1 MKRYGKYIRPCWY
14 AFILGPLLML
24 TEVAGEVLL
33 PSFMADII
41 NVGAANHDVGYI
53 LQKGMIM
60 ILTAFIM
67 MAGGVGGAWFAS
79 VAAINFGT
87 GLRKDAFK
95 KIQTFSFSEIDRFS
109 TGSLVTRLTNDITQV
124 QNLIMMALRMMLRA
138 PGMLIGAI
146 IMAFLMDRELAA
158 VFLIVLPV
166 MTVVILLLLRIAYPR
181 FEFMQKKLD
190 ALNSNIQEVLTN
202 VRVIKSFVREDYE
215 SARFEKSNAE
225 LKESS
230 LNAFKIAVAQM
241 PLMMLFMNLTT
252 LVVVWLGGNQILG
265 GKMQV
270 GDLTAFTTY
279 IVQVL
284 MSLMML
290 AMVFLQSSRAFAS
303 GRRINEVMDT
313 KVSLTDDHA
322 AYPEAVVKNGKIE
335 FQNVSFR
342 YYKDSAEKVLDQINL
357 TIEPGQMIGIIG
369 STGCGKTTLL
379 NIIGLLDNLTE
390 GHYTLNGQ
398 DVRHLSDKAKA
409 RLRFQ
414 TFGYIFQSFNLLS
427 SHTVAENVA
436 LPLGYAG
443 VPKQERLARAA
454 EMLRKVGLLDKMKA
468 YPNEL
473 SGGQQQRVAIARA
486 LINHPPII
494 LADEPTGNL
503 DSRSSAQIMDIL
515 AELADEGATLLL
527 VTHDAGVARRAGR
540 RVRMED
546 GGISEEG

>member
-1 MKRYGKYIRPCWY
+1 MIQLSEAKKIYGKGESTVHALSGIT
-14 AFILGPLLML
+14 L
-24 TEVAGEVLL
+24 T
-33 PSFMADII
+33 I
-41 NVGAANHDVGYI
+41 
-53 LQKGMIM
+53 QKGE
-60 ILTAFIM
+60 F
-67 MAGGVGGAWFAS
+67 
-79 VAAINFGT
+79 VAIT
-87 GLRKDAFK
+87 G
-95 KIQTFSFSEIDRFS
+95 
-109 TGSLVTRLTNDITQV
+109 
-124 QNLIMMALRMMLRA
+124 
-138 PGMLIGAI
+138 
-146 IMAFLMDRELAA
+146 
-158 VFLIVLPV
+158 
-166 MTVVILLLLRIAYPR
+166 
-181 FEFMQKKLD
+181 
-190 ALNSNIQEVLTN
+190 
-202 VRVIKSFVREDYE
+202 KS
-215 SARFEKSNAE
+215 
-225 LKESS
+225 
-230 LNAFKIAVAQM
+230 
-241 PLMMLFMNLTT
+241 
-252 LVVVWLGGNQILG
+252 
-265 GKMQV
+265 
-270 GDLTAFTTY
+270 
-279 IVQVL
+279 
-284 MSLMML
+284 
-290 AMVFLQSSRAFAS
+290 
-303 GRRINEVMDT
+303 
-313 KVSLTDDHA
+313 
-322 AYPEAVVKNGKIE
+322 
-335 FQNVSFR
+335 
-342 YYKDSAEKVLDQINL
+342 
-357 TIEPGQMIGIIG
+357 
-369 STGCGKTTLL
+369 GCGKTTLL

-546 GGISEEG
+546 GRIGEEG

>member
-1 MKRYGKYIRPCWY
+1 MIQLSEAKKIYG
-14 AFILGPLLML
+14 
-24 TEVAGEVLL
+24 TGESTVHALSGISL
-33 PSFMADII
+33 NI
-41 NVGAANHDVGYI
+41 
-53 LQKGMIM
+53 QKGE
-60 ILTAFIM
+60 F
-67 MAGGVGGAWFAS
+67 
-79 VAAINFGT
+79 VAIT
-87 GLRKDAFK
+87 G
-95 KIQTFSFSEIDRFS
+95 
-109 TGSLVTRLTNDITQV
+109 
-124 QNLIMMALRMMLRA
+124 
-138 PGMLIGAI
+138 
-146 IMAFLMDRELAA
+146 
-158 VFLIVLPV
+158 
-166 MTVVILLLLRIAYPR
+166 
-181 FEFMQKKLD
+181 
-190 ALNSNIQEVLTN
+190 
-202 VRVIKSFVREDYE
+202 KS
-215 SARFEKSNAE
+215 
-225 LKESS
+225 
-230 LNAFKIAVAQM
+230 
-241 PLMMLFMNLTT
+241 
-252 LVVVWLGGNQILG
+252 
-265 GKMQV
+265 
-270 GDLTAFTTY
+270 
-279 IVQVL
+279 
-284 MSLMML
+284 
-290 AMVFLQSSRAFAS
+290 
-303 GRRINEVMDT
+303 
-313 KVSLTDDHA
+313 
-322 AYPEAVVKNGKIE
+322 
-335 FQNVSFR
+335 
-342 YYKDSAEKVLDQINL
+342 
-357 TIEPGQMIGIIG
+357 
-369 STGCGKTTLL
+369 GCGKTTLL

-527 VTHDAGVARRAGR
+527 VTHDAGGARRAGR

>member
-1 MKRYGKYIRPCWY
+1 MIQLSEAKKIYG
-14 AFILGPLLML
+14 
-24 TEVAGEVLL
+24 TGESTVHALSGISL
-33 PSFMADII
+33 NI
-41 NVGAANHDVGYI
+41 
-53 LQKGMIM
+53 QKGE
-60 ILTAFIM
+60 F
-67 MAGGVGGAWFAS
+67 
-79 VAAINFGT
+79 VAIT
-87 GLRKDAFK
+87 G
-95 KIQTFSFSEIDRFS
+95 
-109 TGSLVTRLTNDITQV
+109 
-124 QNLIMMALRMMLRA
+124 
-138 PGMLIGAI
+138 
-146 IMAFLMDRELAA
+146 
-158 VFLIVLPV
+158 
-166 MTVVILLLLRIAYPR
+166 
-181 FEFMQKKLD
+181 
-190 ALNSNIQEVLTN
+190 
-202 VRVIKSFVREDYE
+202 KS
-215 SARFEKSNAE
+215 
-225 LKESS
+225 
-230 LNAFKIAVAQM
+230 
-241 PLMMLFMNLTT
+241 
-252 LVVVWLGGNQILG
+252 
-265 GKMQV
+265 
-270 GDLTAFTTY
+270 
-279 IVQVL
+279 
-284 MSLMML
+284 
-290 AMVFLQSSRAFAS
+290 
-303 GRRINEVMDT
+303 
-313 KVSLTDDHA
+313 
-322 AYPEAVVKNGKIE
+322 
-335 FQNVSFR
+335 
-342 YYKDSAEKVLDQINL
+342 
-357 TIEPGQMIGIIG
+357 
-369 STGCGKTTLL
+369 GCGKTTLL

>member
-1 MKRYGKYIRPCWY
+1 MIQLSEAKKIYG
-14 AFILGPLLML
+14 
-24 TEVAGEVLL
+24 TGESTVHALSGISL
-33 PSFMADII
+33 NI
-41 NVGAANHDVGYI
+41 
-53 LQKGMIM
+53 QKGE
-60 ILTAFIM
+60 F
-67 MAGGVGGAWFAS
+67 
-79 VAAINFGT
+79 VA
-87 GLRKDAFK
+87 
-95 KIQTFSFSEIDRFS
+95 
-109 TGSLVTRLTNDITQV
+109 ITV
-124 QNLIMMALRMMLRA
+124 
-138 PGMLIGAI
+138 
-146 IMAFLMDRELAA
+146 
-158 VFLIVLPV
+158 
-166 MTVVILLLLRIAYPR
+166 
-181 FEFMQKKLD
+181 
-190 ALNSNIQEVLTN
+190 
-202 VRVIKSFVREDYE
+202 KS
-215 SARFEKSNAE
+215 
-225 LKESS
+225 
-230 LNAFKIAVAQM
+230 
-241 PLMMLFMNLTT
+241 
-252 LVVVWLGGNQILG
+252 
-265 GKMQV
+265 
-270 GDLTAFTTY
+270 
-279 IVQVL
+279 
-284 MSLMML
+284 
-290 AMVFLQSSRAFAS
+290 
-303 GRRINEVMDT
+303 
-313 KVSLTDDHA
+313 
-322 AYPEAVVKNGKIE
+322 
-335 FQNVSFR
+335 
-342 YYKDSAEKVLDQINL
+342 
-357 TIEPGQMIGIIG
+357 
-369 STGCGKTTLL
+369 GCGKTTLL

>member
-1 MKRYGKYIRPCWY
+1 MIQLSEAKKIYG
-14 AFILGPLLML
+14 
-24 TEVAGEVLL
+24 TGESTVHALSGISL
-33 PSFMADII
+33 NI
-41 NVGAANHDVGYI
+41 
-53 LQKGMIM
+53 QKGE
-60 ILTAFIM
+60 F
-67 MAGGVGGAWFAS
+67 
-79 VAAINFGT
+79 VAISG
-87 GLRKDAFK
+87 
-95 KIQTFSFSEIDRFS
+95 
-109 TGSLVTRLTNDITQV
+109 
-124 QNLIMMALRMMLRA
+124 
-138 PGMLIGAI
+138 
-146 IMAFLMDRELAA
+146 
-158 VFLIVLPV
+158 
-166 MTVVILLLLRIAYPR
+166 
-181 FEFMQKKLD
+181 
-190 ALNSNIQEVLTN
+190 
-202 VRVIKSFVREDYE
+202 KS
-215 SARFEKSNAE
+215 
-225 LKESS
+225 
-230 LNAFKIAVAQM
+230 
-241 PLMMLFMNLTT
+241 
-252 LVVVWLGGNQILG
+252 
-265 GKMQV
+265 
-270 GDLTAFTTY
+270 
-279 IVQVL
+279 
-284 MSLMML
+284 
-290 AMVFLQSSRAFAS
+290 
-303 GRRINEVMDT
+303 
-313 KVSLTDDHA
+313 
-322 AYPEAVVKNGKIE
+322 
-335 FQNVSFR
+335 
-342 YYKDSAEKVLDQINL
+342 
-357 TIEPGQMIGIIG
+357 
-369 STGCGKTTLL
+369 GCGKTTLL

>member
-1 MKRYGKYIRPCWY
+1 MIQLSEAKKIYGKGESTVHALSGIT
-14 AFILGPLLML
+14 L
-24 TEVAGEVLL
+24 T
-33 PSFMADII
+33 I
-41 NVGAANHDVGYI
+41 
-53 LQKGMIM
+53 QKGE
-60 ILTAFIM
+60 F
-67 MAGGVGGAWFAS
+67 
-79 VAAINFGT
+79 VAIT
-87 GLRKDAFK
+87 G
-95 KIQTFSFSEIDRFS
+95 
-109 TGSLVTRLTNDITQV
+109 
-124 QNLIMMALRMMLRA
+124 
-138 PGMLIGAI
+138 
-146 IMAFLMDRELAA
+146 
-158 VFLIVLPV
+158 
-166 MTVVILLLLRIAYPR
+166 
-181 FEFMQKKLD
+181 
-190 ALNSNIQEVLTN
+190 
-202 VRVIKSFVREDYE
+202 KS
-215 SARFEKSNAE
+215 
-225 LKESS
+225 
-230 LNAFKIAVAQM
+230 
-241 PLMMLFMNLTT
+241 
-252 LVVVWLGGNQILG
+252 
-265 GKMQV
+265 
-270 GDLTAFTTY
+270 
-279 IVQVL
+279 
-284 MSLMML
+284 
-290 AMVFLQSSRAFAS
+290 
-303 GRRINEVMDT
+303 
-313 KVSLTDDHA
+313 
-322 AYPEAVVKNGKIE
+322 
-335 FQNVSFR
+335 
-342 YYKDSAEKVLDQINL
+342 
-357 TIEPGQMIGIIG
+357 
-369 STGCGKTTLL
+369 GCGKTTLL

-540 RVRMED
+540 RVRMEN

>member
-1 MKRYGKYIRPCWY
+1 MIQLSEAKKIYG
-14 AFILGPLLML
+14 
-24 TEVAGEVLL
+24 TGESTVHALSGISL
-33 PSFMADII
+33 NI
-41 NVGAANHDVGYI
+41 
-53 LQKGMIM
+53 QKGE
-60 ILTAFIM
+60 F
-67 MAGGVGGAWFAS
+67 
-79 VAAINFGT
+79 VAIT
-87 GLRKDAFK
+87 G
-95 KIQTFSFSEIDRFS
+95 
-109 TGSLVTRLTNDITQV
+109 
-124 QNLIMMALRMMLRA
+124 
-138 PGMLIGAI
+138 
-146 IMAFLMDRELAA
+146 
-158 VFLIVLPV
+158 
-166 MTVVILLLLRIAYPR
+166 
-181 FEFMQKKLD
+181 
-190 ALNSNIQEVLTN
+190 
-202 VRVIKSFVREDYE
+202 KS
-215 SARFEKSNAE
+215 
-225 LKESS
+225 
-230 LNAFKIAVAQM
+230 
-241 PLMMLFMNLTT
+241 
-252 LVVVWLGGNQILG
+252 
-265 GKMQV
+265 
-270 GDLTAFTTY
+270 
-279 IVQVL
+279 
-284 MSLMML
+284 
-290 AMVFLQSSRAFAS
+290 
-303 GRRINEVMDT
+303 
-313 KVSLTDDHA
+313 
-322 AYPEAVVKNGKIE
+322 
-335 FQNVSFR
+335 
-342 YYKDSAEKVLDQINL
+342 
-357 TIEPGQMIGIIG
+357 
-369 STGCGKTTLL
+369 GCGKTTLL

-473 SGGQQQRVAIARA
+473 SGGQQQRVVIARA

>member
-1 MKRYGKYIRPCWY
+1 MIQLSEAKKIYGK
-14 AFILGPLLML
+14 
-24 TEVAGEVLL
+24 GESTVHALSGISL
-33 PSFMADII
+33 NI
-41 NVGAANHDVGYI
+41 
-53 LQKGMIM
+53 QKGE
-60 ILTAFIM
+60 F
-67 MAGGVGGAWFAS
+67 
-79 VAAINFGT
+79 VAIT
-87 GLRKDAFK
+87 G
-95 KIQTFSFSEIDRFS
+95 
-109 TGSLVTRLTNDITQV
+109 
-124 QNLIMMALRMMLRA
+124 
-138 PGMLIGAI
+138 
-146 IMAFLMDRELAA
+146 
-158 VFLIVLPV
+158 
-166 MTVVILLLLRIAYPR
+166 
-181 FEFMQKKLD
+181 
-190 ALNSNIQEVLTN
+190 
-202 VRVIKSFVREDYE
+202 KS
-215 SARFEKSNAE
+215 
-225 LKESS
+225 
-230 LNAFKIAVAQM
+230 
-241 PLMMLFMNLTT
+241 
-252 LVVVWLGGNQILG
+252 
-265 GKMQV
+265 
-270 GDLTAFTTY
+270 
-279 IVQVL
+279 
-284 MSLMML
+284 
-290 AMVFLQSSRAFAS
+290 
-303 GRRINEVMDT
+303 
-313 KVSLTDDHA
+313 
-322 AYPEAVVKNGKIE
+322 
-335 FQNVSFR
+335 
-342 YYKDSAEKVLDQINL
+342 
-357 TIEPGQMIGIIG
+357 
-369 STGCGKTTLL
+369 GCGKTTLL

-515 AELADEGATLLL
+515 AELTDEGATLLL